1 MDQSPVCMEKKNKQ
15 RRKRMVTVKWEKI
28 NELEIGLL
36 MEMSEDGYSFCVE
49 DGKIQS
55 ISLPS

>member
-1 MDQSPVCMEKKNKQ
+1 
-15 RRKRMVTVKWEKI
+15 MVTVKWEKI

>member
-1 MDQSPVCMEKKNKQ
+1 
-15 RRKRMVTVKWEKI
+15 MVTVKWEKI

-49 DGKIQS
+49 DGEIQS